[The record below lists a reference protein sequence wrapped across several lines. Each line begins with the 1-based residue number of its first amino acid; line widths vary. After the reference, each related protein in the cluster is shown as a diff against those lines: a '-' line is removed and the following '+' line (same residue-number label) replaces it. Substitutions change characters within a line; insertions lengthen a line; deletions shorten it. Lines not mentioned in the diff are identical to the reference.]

1 MKKSWFVV
9 VVMFFCVFYSSVAV
23 HAGQIRP
30 ELCVKEFYTQ
40 QDMQSVLH
48 AWKTDS
54 YAKNGVTME
63 ASHAYEFV
71 FAKGPWHPGIAEP
84 NGGVLFLRT
93 PLEKGENVCEARV
106 RLYHQAK
113 SIYPQ
118 MILKNKQFLWWVD
131 YFDKTVSYQIM
142 KF

>member
-9 VVMFFCVFYSSVAV
+9 AVMFFCVFYSSVAV
-23 HAGQIRP
+23 YAGQIRP

-48 AWKTDS
+48 TWKTDP
-54 YAKNGVTME
+54 YVKNNVIEE

-71 FAKGPWHPGIAEP
+71 LARGPWHPGIAEP
-84 NGGVLFLRT
+84 DGGVLFLRT
-93 PLEKGENVCEARV
+93 PLEKGENVCAARV
-106 RLYHQAK
+106 RLYNQARA
-113 SIYPQ
+113 IYPKEH
-118 MILKNKQFLWWVD
+118 LKNNQYLWWVD